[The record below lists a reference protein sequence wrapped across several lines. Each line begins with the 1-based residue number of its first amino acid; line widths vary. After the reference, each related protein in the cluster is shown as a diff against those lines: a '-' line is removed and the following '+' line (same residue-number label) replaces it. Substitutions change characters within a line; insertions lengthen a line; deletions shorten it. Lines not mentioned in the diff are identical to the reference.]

1 MKALYGA
8 LAGRGAD
15 ARDPTAADPGVKKV
29 KAGRSD
35 RIALRVAAME
45 DGDVDELVRGERVSG
60 ASERRFREGLR
71 SLGADVSL
79 NEVEEPSAD
88 ANAASATAAHGAT
101 LRTELRTY
109 ASL

>member
-1 MKALYGA
+1 MAQHARALHA
-8 LAGRGAD
+8 LADTLAD
-15 ARDPTAADPGVKKV
+15 
-29 KAGRSD
+29 
-35 RIALRVAAME
+35 LAAME

-60 ASERRFREGLR
+60 ASERRFREALR

-88 ANAASATAAHGAT
+88 ANAASATAPHGAT
-101 LRTELRTY
+101 LRTY